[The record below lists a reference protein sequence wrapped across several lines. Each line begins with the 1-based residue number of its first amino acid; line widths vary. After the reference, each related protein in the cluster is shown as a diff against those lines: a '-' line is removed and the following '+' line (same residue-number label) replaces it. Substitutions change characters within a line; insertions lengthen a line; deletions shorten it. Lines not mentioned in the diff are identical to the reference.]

1 MTIQKLFCKIMLRSF
16 VLILGLISVTELSA
30 NPEFVY
36 SASSLESS
44 VTAPQGGGNVK
55 MTGRVLDETKAGV
68 PGATVI
74 VKGSTRGVITGND
87 GTFSIDVK
95 PTDVIEI
102 SYLGY
107 ETQSIP
113 VGTKTNIVTE
123 LVRKVSELEAV
134 TVVAYG
140 KQRKESIIGA
150 INTID
155 AGELEVASGSLS
167 SNLAGKLA
175 GIVVMQ
181 RTGEPG
187 SSAEFWIRGQSTF
200 GAKTT
205 PLVLVDG
212 IERDMDFVD
221 ADDIATF
228 SILKDA
234 TATALYGVRG
244 ANGIIL
250 ITTKRGTE
258 MTAPQ
263 IRVKAEFGITQPVQL
278 PKLANA
284 SQWID
289 YYNELY
295 RDSGSTEMPI
305 SDYARQMYLSG
316 RDPDL
321 YPNVDWVNTIF
332 KDLAMTGRVHASVT
346 GGSPKIRYYVSA
358 SYYTEGGMFNVAD
371 NDRYNAQMNFNKYS
385 FRSNI
390 DIDITKSTQLGLSL
404 STQYTTKNAPCTT
417 TNDLYA
423 YTMYVTPV
431 ATPTVF
437 SNGMLAIPQE
447 SGSVNPYNMLNN
459 TGYRRYNTMV
469 AQSLLSLT
477 QDFSDIITPGLKANV
492 KFAWDAQNAT
502 LLERAMSPV
511 TYYATGRDENGELML
526 TAANP
531 NGSNYMRLATS
542 DSSGTTAINFEG
554 SLIYERLFAED
565 HRVSGMFLYSV
576 RSKSKNRPVN
586 YIDAYPTKNMGI
598 AGRFTYAFRDKY
610 FAEFNFG
617 YNGSENFAPGKR
629 YGFFPS
635 VAIGWVPSQ
644 ERFWKEAM
652 PWWSKLGYMI
662 SNEKF
667 WEPLRD
673 KVNILKIRASY
684 GKIGNDEIG
693 GSRRFAYNTTMN
705 TNAGGFTFGDLGQSN
720 LPGYSTGEY
729 GNPDVAWEEATKADV
744 GIELGLFN
752 KIKIQ
757 ADYFYEKREG
767 IFIQRESTPSVVGT
781 KTAQWVNL
789 GRMKNQ
795 GFDMSLEFDHSF
807 NKDFIISARGN
818 FTYNRNKKLYDD
830 KPDQIWKY
838 QNLAGFANNQ
848 QFGLIAEGLFE
859 SEEDIANWPKQDFGT
874 VRPGDIKYRDVNGDG
889 VVNTFD
895 KVAIGYTLVPEI
907 NYGFGASLK
916 WKGIDVSV
924 FFSGVGHVTRIIQ
937 GQNLFGASSTILRM
951 GQIFEDVAKNRWT
964 LDNQNPNAPYP
975 RLSLNKVDN
984 NQQLSTYWQRDMS
997 FMRLKDAEI
1006 GYTLPESMTK
1016 KWGLSKIRF
1025 YIQGKNLVTF
1035 SDFKLWDPEVNANYG
1050 NVYPLIRTF
1059 AIGANVNF

>member
-1 MTIQKLFCKIMLRSF
+1 
-16 VLILGLISVTELSA
+16 
-30 NPEFVY
+30 
-36 SASSLESS
+36 
-44 VTAPQGGGNVK
+44 

-278 PKLANA
+278 PELANA

-635 VAIGWVPSQ
+635 YAV
-644 ERFWKEAM
+644 
-652 PWWSKLGYMI
+652 GYMI

-693 GSRRFAYNTTMN
+693 GRGRAAPHTRADRRFAYNTTMN
-705 TNAGGFTFGDLGQSN
+705 TNAGGFTFGDLGQTN

-807 NKDFIISARGN
+807 NKDFSISARGN

-907 NYGFGASLK
+907 NYGFGASVK

>member
-30 NPEFVY
+30 NPEFAY

-278 PKLANA
+278 PELANA

-635 VAIGWVPSQ
+635 YAV
-644 ERFWKEAM
+644 
-652 PWWSKLGYMI
+652 GYMI

-693 GSRRFAYNTTMN
+693 SRRFAYNTTMN
-705 TNAGGFTFGDLGQSN
+705 TNAGGFTFGDLGQTN

-807 NKDFIISARGN
+807 NKDFSISARGN

-997 FMRLKDAEI
+997 FLRLKDAEI

-1025 YIQGKNLVTF
+1025 YIQGKNLITF

>member
-1 MTIQKLFCKIMLRSF
+1 
-16 VLILGLISVTELSA
+16 
-30 NPEFVY
+30 
-36 SASSLESS
+36 
-44 VTAPQGGGNVK
+44 
-55 MTGRVLDETKAGV
+55 
-68 PGATVI
+68 
-74 VKGSTRGVITGND
+74 
-87 GTFSIDVK
+87 
-95 PTDVIEI
+95 
-102 SYLGY
+102 
-107 ETQSIP
+107 
-113 VGTKTNIVTE
+113 
-123 LVRKVSELEAV
+123 
-134 TVVAYG
+134 
-140 KQRKESIIGA
+140 
-150 INTID
+150 
-155 AGELEVASGSLS
+155 VASGSLS

-278 PKLANA
+278 PELANA

-332 KDLAMTGRVHASVT
+332 KDLTGRVHASVT

-576 RSKSKNRPVN
+576 RSKSKNRPLN

-635 VAIGWVPSQ
+635 YAV
-644 ERFWKEAM
+644 
-652 PWWSKLGYMI
+652 GYMI

-705 TNAGGFTFGDLGQSN
+705 TNAGGFLFGDLGQTS

-807 NKDFIISARGN
+807 NKDFSISARGN

-997 FMRLKDAEI
+997 FLRLKDAEI

>member
-1 MTIQKLFCKIMLRSF
+1 
-16 VLILGLISVTELSA
+16 
-30 NPEFVY
+30 
-36 SASSLESS
+36 
-44 VTAPQGGGNVK
+44 

-278 PKLANA
+278 PELANA

-371 NDRYNAQMNFNKYS
+371 NDRYDAQMNFNKYS

-404 STQYTTKNAPCTT
+404 STQYTTKNAPCTS

-431 ATPTVF
+431 ATPTVY

-531 NGSNYMRLATS
+531 NGSNYMKLATS

-576 RSKSKNRPVN
+576 RSKSKNRPLN

-635 VAIGWVPSQ
+635 YAV
-644 ERFWKEAM
+644 
-652 PWWSKLGYMI
+652 GYMI

-673 KVNILKIRASY
+673 KINILKIRASY
-684 GKIGNDEIG
+684 GMVGNDRISSVRFPYLTIIEEKTDGTPWG
-693 GSRRFAYNTTMN
+693 GSGVLTENRVGADNLAWEKAKKFDIGMDLHL
-705 TNAGGFTFGDLGQSN
+705 FGDRFTMTVDYFRDRREGIFQERAQIPDYVGVISM
-720 LPGYSTGEY
+720 PY
-729 GNPDVAWEEATKADV
+729 GNVGSMTSWGGDGNFEYFQPLGKNFHFTLRGNFTLSKNKINNWEEATQPYPYLSKTGFSNDV
-744 GIELGLFN
+744 QRGFISLGLF
-752 KIKIQ
+752 KDQ
-757 ADYFYEKREG
+757 QD
-767 IFIQRESTPSVVGT
+767 V
-781 KTAQWVNL
+781 
-789 GRMKNQ
+789 
-795 GFDMSLEFDHSF
+795 DMSPE
-807 NKDFIISARGN
+807 
-818 FTYNRNKKLYDD
+818 
-830 KPDQIWKY
+830 Q
-838 QNLAGFANNQ
+838 
-848 QFGLIAEGLFE
+848 
-859 SEEDIANWPKQDFGT
+859 FGT
-874 VRPGDIKYRDVNGDG
+874 VRPGDIKYKDVNGDG
-889 VVNTFD
+889 VITDDD
-895 KVAIGYTLVPEI
+895 KVPLFAYSGIPQFM
-907 NYGFGASLK
+907 YGFGAEVRYKNWTLNVLF
-916 WKGIDVSV
+916 KGTGNNYFLYGDKDGSKFDGYIPFNGGYKGNVLALAY
-924 FFSGVGHVTRIIQ
+924 
-937 GQNLFGASSTILRM
+937 NPA
-951 GQIFEDVAKNRWT
+951 NRWT
-964 LDNQNPNAPYP
+964 SADYSGNRATENPNARFP
-975 RLSLNKVDN
+975 RLSYGNNANNTKPSTFWKGNARYLRLQELSLNYNLHTPGLRKALGLQSIDFQIMCENLAVWDGV
-984 NQQLSTYWQRDMS
+984 
-997 FMRLKDAEI
+997 EI
-1006 GYTLPESMTK
+1006 
-1016 KWGLSKIRF
+1016 F
-1025 YIQGKNLVTF
+1025 
-1035 SDFKLWDPEVNANYG
+1035 DPEQAMQTG
-1050 NVYPLIRTF
+1050 HAYPIPRRFSLQIYL
-1059 AIGANVNF
+1059 NF

>member
-30 NPEFVY
+30 NPEFAY

-278 PKLANA
+278 PELANA

-431 ATPTVF
+431 VF

-635 VAIGWVPSQ
+635 YAV
-644 ERFWKEAM
+644 
-652 PWWSKLGYMI
+652 GYMI

-705 TNAGGFTFGDLGQSN
+705 TNAGGFTFGDLGQTN

-807 NKDFIISARGN
+807 NKDFSISARGN

-997 FMRLKDAEI
+997 FLRLKDAEI

-1025 YIQGKNLVTF
+1025 YIQGKNLITF

>member
-30 NPEFVY
+30 NPEFAY

-278 PKLANA
+278 PELANA

-617 YNGSENFAPGKR
+617 YNGSERFYKNER
-629 YGFFPS
+629 WGFFP
-635 VAIGWVPSQ
+635 AAGLAWV
-644 ERFWKEAM
+644 
-652 PWWSKLGYMI
+652 I

-667 WEPLRD
+667 WRPMN
-673 KVNILKIRASY
+673 KVIPKLKLKATYGLVGNDAIGDENDRFFYLSEVDPNDSGKGYWFGTNFDEGKPGVTVKRYDNRLITWERAKKANYGLELTLFDALNIQLDYFTEHRTNILMDRASIPADM
-684 GKIGNDEIG
+684 GLAAKVRANVGEAKANGVDL
-693 GSRRFAYNTTMN
+693 SVDYNKFFRN
-705 TNAGGFTFGDLGQSN
+705 
-720 LPGYSTGEY
+720 GY
-729 GNPDVAWEEATKADV
+729 W
-744 GIELGLFN
+744 L
-752 KIKIQ
+752 Q
-757 ADYFYEKREG
+757 A
-767 IFIQRESTPSVVGT
+767 
-781 KTAQWVNL
+781 
-789 GRMKNQ
+789 
-795 GFDMSLEFDHSF
+795 H
-807 NKDFIISARGN
+807 GN
-818 FTYNRNKKLYDD
+818 FTYAHSEFL
-830 KPDQIWKY
+830 KY
-838 QNLAGFANNQ
+838 EEPAYNEKYRSHIGQSLNQ
-848 QFGLIAEGLFE
+848 WYGLIAERLFIDE
-859 SEEDIANWPKQDFGT
+859 YDVQNSPKQTFGEYGA
-874 VRPGDIKYRDVNGDG
+874 GDIKYRDVNGDG
-889 VVNTFD
+889 QITDADMVPL
-895 KVAIGYTLVPEI
+895 GYPTVPEI
-907 NYGFGASLK
+907 VYGFGFSFGNQRFDISAFFQGSARSSFWIDAKATSPFQHINPTDDDPYHQDIPLLK
-916 WKGIDVSV
+916 AYANDHWSE
-924 FFSGVGHVTRIIQ
+924 SNR
-937 GQNLFGASSTILRM
+937 NLYAM
-951 GQIFEDVAKNRWT
+951 W
-964 LDNQNPNAPYP
+964 P
-975 RLSLNKVDN
+975 RLSTTVIEN
-984 NQQLSTYWQRDMS
+984 NVRTSSW
-997 FMRLKDAEI
+997 FMRNGAFLRLKTLEV
-1006 GYTLPESMTK
+1006 GYTLPESWTK
-1016 KWGLSKIRF
+1016 KAYISSARVYCSGNNLLLLS
-1025 YIQGKNLVTF
+1025 G
-1035 SDFKLWDPEVNANYG
+1035 FKLWDIEMG
-1050 NVYPLIRTF
+1050 GSGLGYPIQRVINLGVQI
-1059 AIGANVNF
+1059 NF

>member
-30 NPEFVY
+30 NPEFAY

-278 PKLANA
+278 PELANA

-295 RDSGSTEMPI
+295 SGSTEMPI

-576 RSKSKNRPVN
+576 RSKSKNRPLN

-635 VAIGWVPSQ
+635 YAV
-644 ERFWKEAM
+644 
-652 PWWSKLGYMI
+652 GYMI

-673 KVNILKIRASY
+673 KINILKIRASY

-705 TNAGGFTFGDLGQSN
+705 TNAGGFLFGDLGQTS

-807 NKDFIISARGN
+807 NKDFSISARGN

-997 FMRLKDAEI
+997 FLRLKDAEI

>member
-1 MTIQKLFCKIMLRSF
+1 
-16 VLILGLISVTELSA
+16 
-30 NPEFVY
+30 
-36 SASSLESS
+36 
-44 VTAPQGGGNVK
+44 

-278 PKLANA
+278 PELANA

-371 NDRYNAQMNFNKYS
+371 NDRYDAQMNFNKYS
-385 FRSNI
+385 FRSNIDI

-404 STQYTTKNAPCTT
+404 STQYTTKNAPCTS

-431 ATPTVF
+431 ATPTVY

-531 NGSNYMRLATS
+531 NGSNYMKLATS

-576 RSKSKNRPVN
+576 RSKSKNRPLN

-635 VAIGWVPSQ
+635 YAV
-644 ERFWKEAM
+644 
-652 PWWSKLGYMI
+652 GYMI

-705 TNAGGFTFGDLGQSN
+705 TNAGGFTFGDLGQTN

-807 NKDFIISARGN
+807 NKDFSISARGN

-907 NYGFGASLK
+907 NYGFGASVK

-997 FMRLKDAEI
+997 FLRLKDAEI

-1025 YIQGKNLVTF
+1025 YIQGKNLITF

>member
-140 KQRKESIIGA
+140 KQRKE
-150 INTID
+150 
-155 AGELEVASGSLS
+155 
-167 SNLAGKLA
+167 
-175 GIVVMQ
+175 

-187 SSAEFWIRGQSTF
+187 SSADFWIRGQSTF

-278 PKLANA
+278 PELANA

-576 RSKSKNRPVN
+576 RSKSKNRPLN

-635 VAIGWVPSQ
+635 YAV
-644 ERFWKEAM
+644 
-652 PWWSKLGYMI
+652 GYMI

-673 KVNILKIRASY
+673 KINILKIRASY

-705 TNAGGFTFGDLGQSN
+705 TNAGGFLFGDLGPTS

-807 NKDFIISARGN
+807 NKDFSISARGN

-997 FMRLKDAEI
+997 FLRLKDAEI

>member
-1 MTIQKLFCKIMLRSF
+1 
-16 VLILGLISVTELSA
+16 
-30 NPEFVY
+30 
-36 SASSLESS
+36 
-44 VTAPQGGGNVK
+44 

-278 PKLANA
+278 PELANA

-554 SLIYERLFAED
+554 YERLFAED

-576 RSKSKNRPVN
+576 RSKSKNRPLN

-635 VAIGWVPSQ
+635 YAV
-644 ERFWKEAM
+644 
-652 PWWSKLGYMI
+652 GYMI

-673 KVNILKIRASY
+673 KINILKIRASY

-705 TNAGGFTFGDLGQSN
+705 TNAGGFLFGDLGQTS

-807 NKDFIISARGN
+807 NKDFSISARGN

-997 FMRLKDAEI
+997 FLRLKDAEI

>member
-1 MTIQKLFCKIMLRSF
+1 MNKYHIITLILCLFCLGGAATASPDRTAAAPDTQARSSQLK
-16 VLILGLISVTELSA
+16 VSGIIKDDAGSPLIGVTIVVKGTSSGSVSNSDGSYTITVPYAEATLMVS
-30 NPEFVY
+30 Y
-36 SASSLESS
+36 IGY
-44 VTAPQGGGNVK
+44 APQEIGVNNRTRIDITMVEDSKALEEVVVVGYNVQK
-55 MTGRVLDETKAGV
+55 KET
-68 PGATVI
+68 
-74 VKGSTRGVITGND
+74 ITG
-87 GTFSIDVK
+87 SISTITTKDLK
-95 PTDVIEI
+95 QSPTA
-102 SYLGY
+102 
-107 ETQSIP
+107 
-113 VGTKTNIVTE
+113 NINN
-123 LVRKVSELEAV
+123 A
-134 TVVAYG
+134 
-140 KQRKESIIGA
+140 
-150 INTID
+150 
-155 AGELEVASGSLS
+155 
-167 SNLAGKLA
+167 LAGRMPGLLVNQFN
-175 GIVVMQ
+175 G
-181 RTGEPG
+181 GEPG
-187 SSAEFWIRGQSTF
+187 NDAAQLNIRGKSTY
-200 GAKTT
+200 GKSD
-205 PLVLVDG
+205 VIMIVDG

-278 PKLANA
+278 PELANA

-371 NDRYNAQMNFNKYS
+371 NDRYDAQMNFNKYS

-404 STQYTTKNAPCTT
+404 STQYTTKNAPCTS

-431 ATPTVF
+431 ATPTVY

-459 TGYRRYNTMV
+459 SGYRRYNTMV

-531 NGSNYMRLATS
+531 NGSNYMKLATS

-635 VAIGWVPSQ
+635 YAV
-644 ERFWKEAM
+644 
-652 PWWSKLGYMI
+652 GYMI

-705 TNAGGFTFGDLGQSN
+705 TNAGGFTFGDLGQTN

-807 NKDFIISARGN
+807 NKDFSISARGN

-997 FMRLKDAEI
+997 FLRLKDAEI

-1025 YIQGKNLVTF
+1025 YIQGKNLITF

>member
-278 PKLANA
+278 PELANA

-635 VAIGWVPSQ
+635 YAV
-644 ERFWKEAM
+644 
-652 PWWSKLGYMI
+652 GYMI

-684 GKIGNDEIG
+684 GKIGNDES

-705 TNAGGFTFGDLGQSN
+705 TNAGGFTFGDLGQTN

-807 NKDFIISARGN
+807 NKDFSISARGN

-907 NYGFGASLK
+907 NYGFGASVK

>member
-30 NPEFVY
+30 NPEFAY

-44 VTAPQGGGNVK
+44 VTAPQGGGNLK

-278 PKLANA
+278 PELANA

-289 YYNELY
+289 YYN

-576 RSKSKNRPVN
+576 RSKSKNRPLN

-635 VAIGWVPSQ
+635 YAV
-644 ERFWKEAM
+644 
-652 PWWSKLGYMI
+652 GYMI

-673 KVNILKIRASY
+673 KINILKIRASY

-705 TNAGGFTFGDLGQSN
+705 TNAGGFLFGDLGQTS

-807 NKDFIISARGN
+807 NKDFSISARGN

-997 FMRLKDAEI
+997 FLRLKDAEI

>member
-1 MTIQKLFCKIMLRSF
+1 MASNVWASAMNYNP
-16 VLILGLISVTELSA
+16 ISVPVMYSNGYTPAFGSKDEQI
-30 NPEFVY
+30 NPW
-36 SASSLESS
+36 
-44 VTAPQGGGNVK
+44 T
-55 MTGRVLDETKAGV
+55 
-68 PGATVI
+68 
-74 VKGSTRGVITGND
+74 
-87 GTFSIDVK
+87 
-95 PTDVIEI
+95 
-102 SYLGY
+102 
-107 ETQSIP
+107 
-113 VGTKTNIVTE
+113 
-123 LVRKVSELEAV
+123 
-134 TVVAYG
+134 
-140 KQRKESIIGA
+140 
-150 INTID
+150 
-155 AGELEVASGSLS
+155 
-167 SNLAGKLA
+167 
-175 GIVVMQ
+175 
-181 RTGEPG
+181 
-187 SSAEFWIRGQSTF
+187 
-200 GAKTT
+200 
-205 PLVLVDG
+205 
-212 IERDMDFVD
+212 
-221 ADDIATF
+221 IAT
-228 SILKDA
+228 
-234 TATALYGVRG
+234 
-244 ANGIIL
+244 
-250 ITTKRGTE
+250 
-258 MTAPQ
+258 Q
-263 IRVKAEFGITQPVQL
+263 
-278 PKLANA
+278 
-284 SQWID
+284 
-289 YYNELY
+289 
-295 RDSGSTEMPI
+295 
-305 SDYARQMYLSG
+305 
-316 RDPDL
+316 
-321 YPNVDWVNTIF
+321 
-332 KDLAMTGRVHASVT
+332 
-346 GGSPKIRYYVSA
+346 
-358 SYYTEGGMFNVAD
+358 
-371 NDRYNAQMNFNKYS
+371 
-385 FRSNI
+385 
-390 DIDITKSTQLGLSL
+390 
-404 STQYTTKNAPCTT
+404 
-417 TNDLYA
+417 
-423 YTMYVTPV
+423 
-431 ATPTVF
+431 
-437 SNGMLAIPQE
+437 
-447 SGSVNPYNMLNN
+447 
-459 TGYRRYNTMV
+459 TGYQETWNNKLQTNV
-469 AQSLLSLT
+469 TLE
-477 QDFSDIITPGLKANV
+477 QDFSFITKGLKFIGRYGFDTNNYQWINRKKIPELWRAE
-492 KFAWDAQNAT
+492 QN
-502 LLERAMSPV
+502 RASDGSLVMRKV
-511 TYYATGRDENGELML
+511 RDEQLMSQESRSTGERKEYLEAEL
-526 TAANP
+526 HYDRTFGDHIIGGVIKYTQDKTINAA
-531 NGSNYMRLATS
+531 
-542 DSSGTTAINFEG
+542 I
-554 SLIYERLFAED
+554 ED
-565 HRVSGMFLYSV
+565 DKDIMQG
-576 RSKSKNRPVN
+576 
-586 YIDAYPTKNMGI
+586 IDKRHQGL
-598 AGRFTYAFRDKY
+598 AGRFTYGWKY
-610 FAEFNFG
+610 RYFVDFNFG

-635 VAIGWVPSQ
+635 YAV
-644 ERFWKEAM
+644 
-652 PWWSKLGYMI
+652 GYMI

-705 TNAGGFTFGDLGQSN
+705 TNAGGFTFGDLGQTN

-807 NKDFIISARGN
+807 NKDFSISARGN

-907 NYGFGASLK
+907 NYGFGASVK

>member
-278 PKLANA
+278 PELANA

-385 FRSNI
+385 FRSNIDI

-635 VAIGWVPSQ
+635 YAV
-644 ERFWKEAM
+644 
-652 PWWSKLGYMI
+652 GYMI

-705 TNAGGFTFGDLGQSN
+705 TNAGGFTFGDLGQTN

-807 NKDFIISARGN
+807 NKDFSISARGN

-907 NYGFGASLK
+907 NYGFGASVK

>member
-1 MTIQKLFCKIMLRSF
+1 
-16 VLILGLISVTELSA
+16 
-30 NPEFVY
+30 
-36 SASSLESS
+36 
-44 VTAPQGGGNVK
+44 

-134 TVVAYG
+134 TVVAFG

-150 INTID
+150 ISTID
-155 AGELEVASGSLS
+155 ASDLDISSGQLS
-167 SNLAGKLA
+167 TNLAGKLA
-175 GIVVMQ
+175 GVVVMQ
-181 RTGEPG
+181 RSGEPG
-187 SSAEFWIRGQSTF
+187 TSAEFWIRGQSSF
-200 GAKTT
+200 GANTT

-221 ADDIATF
+221 ADDIASF

-244 ANGIIL
+244 ANGIIV
-250 ITTKRGTE
+250 ITTKRGSE

-263 IRVKAEFGITQPVQL
+263 IRVNASFGMTQPVKL
-278 PKLANA
+278 PDMANTE
-284 SQWID
+284 QWLD
-289 YYNELY
+289 YFDELY
-295 RDSGSTEMPI
+295 RDAGSSAPM

-321 YPNVDWVNTIF
+321 YPSVDWVNTIF
-332 KDLAMTGRVHASVT
+332 KDLAYTGRVQASVT
-346 GGSPKIRYYVSA
+346 GGSPKIRYYVST
-358 SYYTEGGMFNVAD
+358 SYYTEGGIFNVAS
-371 NDRYNAQMNFNKYS
+371 NDRYDAQMNFNKYS

-390 DIDITKSTQLGLSL
+390 DIDISRSTELSLSL
-404 STQYTTKNAPCTT
+404 STQYTTKNTPG
-417 TNDLYA
+417 TNLQDLYN
-423 YTMYVTPV
+423 YTLYTTPV
-431 ATPTVF
+431 ATPTVY
-437 SNGMLAIPQE
+437 SDGTLALPQE
-447 SGSVNPYNMLNN
+447 SGSYNPYNMLNN
-459 TGYRRYNTMV
+459 TGYNRTNRII

-477 QDFSDIITPGLKANV
+477 QDFSDIITPGLKANI
-492 KFAWDAQNAT
+492 KFAWDADNTT
-502 LLERAMSPV
+502 LLKRTISPS
-511 TYYATGRDENGELML
+511 TYYATGRDEEGNLLFAPSNEGR
-526 TAANP
+526 
-531 NGSNYMRLATS
+531 NYMTLARENA
-542 DSSGTTAINFEG
+542 GWTTINFEG
-554 SLIYERLFAED
+554 SINYERLFAED
-565 HRVSGMFLYSV
+565 HRVSGMLLYTL
-576 RSKSKNRPVN
+576 RSKSNNVPGN
-586 YIDAYPTKNMGI
+586 YILAYPYRNMGI

-629 YGFFPS
+629 YGFFPAYA
-635 VAIGWVPSQ
+635 V
-644 ERFWKEAM
+644 
-652 PWWSKLGYMI
+652 GYMI

-673 KVNILKIRASY
+673 KINILKLRASY
-684 GKIGNDEIG
+684 GKIGNDQIG

-705 TNAGGFTFGDLGQSN
+705 TSANGFYFGSAFSGPQTDGGVPKNGI
-720 LPGYSTGEY
+720 STGDY
-729 GNPDVAWEEATKADV
+729 GNPNVAWEEATKADV

-781 KTAQWVNL
+781 NVQQWVNL

-795 GFDMSLEFDHSF
+795 GFDMSLEFDHKF
-807 NKDFIISARGN
+807 NQDLSLSLRGN

-838 QNLAGFANNQ
+838 QNLAGFPNNQ

-874 VRPGDIKYRDVNGDG
+874 VRPGDIKYRDINGDG
-889 VVNTFD
+889 IVNTYD
-895 KVAIGYTLVPEI
+895 RVAIGRSVLPEI
-907 NYGFGASLK
+907 NYGFGASVN
-916 WKGIDVSV
+916 WKGFDASV
-924 FFSGVGHVTRIIQ
+924 FFTGVDNVTRIIS
-937 GQNLFGASSTILRM
+937 GQCIFGASSNIMRM
-951 GQIFEDVAKNRWT
+951 GQIYSDIAENRWT

-975 RLSLNKVDN
+975 RLSLNKVEN
-984 NQQLSTYWQRDMS
+984 NQQASTYWQRDMS
-997 FMRLKDAEI
+997 FLRLKNAEI
-1006 GYTLPESMTK
+1006 GYTLPQTLTK
-1016 KWGLSKIRF
+1016 KWGLSRIRF
-1025 YIQGKNLVTF
+1025 YVQGVNLLTF
-1035 SDFKLWDPEVNANYG
+1035 SDFDLWDPEVSSDFG
-1050 NVYPLIRTF
+1050 NVYPTTRTVTL
-1059 AIGANVNF
+1059 GVNVNF

>member
-30 NPEFVY
+30 NPEFAY

-278 PKLANA
+278 PELANA

-635 VAIGWVPSQ
+635 YAV
-644 ERFWKEAM
+644 
-652 PWWSKLGYMI
+652 GYMI

-693 GSRRFAYNTTMN
+693 GRRFAYNTTMN
-705 TNAGGFTFGDLGQSN
+705 TNAGGFTFGDLGQTN

-807 NKDFIISARGN
+807 NKDFSISARGN

-997 FMRLKDAEI
+997 FLRLKDAEI

-1025 YIQGKNLVTF
+1025 YIQGKNLITF

>member
-278 PKLANA
+278 PELANA

-635 VAIGWVPSQ
+635 YAV
-644 ERFWKEAM
+644 
-652 PWWSKLGYMI
+652 GYMI

-673 KVNILKIRASY
+673 KINILKIRASY

-693 GSRRFAYNTTMN
+693 GSFAYNTTMN
-705 TNAGGFTFGDLGQSN
+705 TNAGGFTFGDLGQTN

-807 NKDFIISARGN
+807 NKDFSISARGN

-907 NYGFGASLK
+907 NYGFGASVK

-997 FMRLKDAEI
+997 FLRLKDAEI

>member
-1 MTIQKLFCKIMLRSF
+1 MTIQKRFCKIMLRSF

-30 NPEFVY
+30 NPEFAY

-278 PKLANA
+278 PELANA

-635 VAIGWVPSQ
+635 YAV
-644 ERFWKEAM
+644 
-652 PWWSKLGYMI
+652 GYMI

-693 GSRRFAYNTTMN
+693 SRRFAYNTTMN
-705 TNAGGFTFGDLGQSN
+705 TNAGGFTFGDLGQTN

-807 NKDFIISARGN
+807 NKDFSISARGN

-997 FMRLKDAEI
+997 FLRLKDAEI

>member
-1 MTIQKLFCKIMLRSF
+1 
-16 VLILGLISVTELSA
+16 
-30 NPEFVY
+30 
-36 SASSLESS
+36 
-44 VTAPQGGGNVK
+44 

-295 RDSGSTEMPI
+295 RDSGYALVRGLRDSGSTEMPI
-305 SDYARQMYLSG
+305 SDYARQMSLSG

-629 YGFFPS
+629 YGFCPS
-635 VAIGWVPSQ
+635 YA
-644 ERFWKEAM
+644 
-652 PWWSKLGYMI
+652 LGYMI

-693 GSRRFAYNTTMN
+693 SRRFAYNTTMN
-705 TNAGGFTFGDLGQSN
+705 TNAGGFTFGDLGQTN

-807 NKDFIISARGN
+807 NKDFSISARGN

-997 FMRLKDAEI
+997 FLRLKDAEI

-1025 YIQGKNLVTF
+1025 YIQGKNLITF